1 MNDQLFEMLLSLFE
15 QALTKLKHHQKQ
27 LESSLPHVA
36 QHSTSESLLYVQDP
50 SVGSMRVL
58 TIYEQVKLT
67 KPAHQFLMRLMQ
79 SGMLSAVQFEHLMNQ
94 VLDYPERFVTVN
106 DLAMMV
112 HQDLSESLSPK
123 ELMMLEFMFD
133 LELEKNITKH

>member
-15 QALTKLKHHQKQ
+15 QALTRLKHHQKQ
-27 LESSLPHVA
+27 LESSHLHTSHHV
-36 QHSTSESLLYVQDP
+36 SSEDLQYYQDP
-50 SVGSMRVL
+50 SSDSVRVL

-67 KPAHQFLMRLMQ
+67 KPAYQFLMRLMQ
-79 SGMLSAVQFEHLMNQ
+79 SKMLSAVQFEHIMNQ
-94 VLDYPERFVTVN
+94 VLDFHERFVTVN

-133 LELEKNITKH
+133 SELENITKH